1 MHRHDSI
8 VYEGENISCICKATN
23 MNSHIPVTWIWNET
37 ELDKSEI
44 KNFTDILRLVNVSR
58 NERGTYTCHA
68 KDNNLFNDTSFKLE
82 VIQKAP

>member
-23 MNSHIPVTWIWNET
+23 MYSHIPVTWIWNET